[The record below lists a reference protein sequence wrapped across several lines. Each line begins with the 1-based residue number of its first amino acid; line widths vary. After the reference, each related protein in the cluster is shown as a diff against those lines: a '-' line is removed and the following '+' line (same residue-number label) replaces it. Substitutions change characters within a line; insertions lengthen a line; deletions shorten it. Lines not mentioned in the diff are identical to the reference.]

1 MPTLFKE
8 FCILLT
14 LTLVG
19 VAYSLFSGLASTPG
33 KELPLEAG
41 EILMIDAQVLSPI
54 WIDARAEDDFTAD
67 HVAGALSLNESN
79 WDAQLPELMGKWLSA
94 PRPIVIYCS
103 SESCGTSKRI
113 ADRLRADLPDA
124 EIYSLHGGW
133 QP

>member
-1 MPTLFKE
+1 MPNLFKE

-19 VAYSLFSGLASTPG
+19 VAYSLFSGLAPAPW
-33 KELPLEAG
+33 KNLPLEAG

-54 WIDARAEDDFTAD
+54 WIDARAESDFATD
-67 HVAGALSLNESN
+67 HVEGALSLNESN
-79 WDAQLPELMGKWLSA
+79 WDTQLPELMGAWLSA

-113 ADRLRADLPDA
+113 AERLRADLPDA